1 MMRKRKMTTVRR
13 KPATID
19 LLNENI
25 TAAAAAGDKEFVK
38 LLKAAKEKML
48 DTMYPDR
55 HKEYEKLFGKY
66 SSYSRKARRTFA
78 GFPPTITPAGT
89 SSITTEPAATTLP
102 LPILAITS
110 APLPNQ
116 QFSPTETL
124 VKTPP

>member
-1 MMRKRKMTTVRR
+1 MTTVRR

-55 HKEYEKLFGKY
+55 QKEYEILFGK
-66 SSYSRKARRTFA
+66 
-78 GFPPTITPAGT
+78 
-89 SSITTEPAATTLP
+89 
-102 LPILAITS
+102 
-110 APLPNQ
+110 
-116 QFSPTETL
+116 
-124 VKTPP
+124 